1 MDSLKRISLKASC
14 YTIYHVTI
22 ATLIFSTVIYFITG
36 KWEYEY
42 FEKIGLGLV
51 GYVLWE
57 IIGYSIFEMIWPK
70 VEKLFKTIK
79 SKLRKK
85 AK

>member
-1 MDSLKRISLKASC
+1 MESRKRTSLKAIC

-42 FEKIGLGLV
+42 VEPISMGFVAYLA
-51 GYVLWE
+51 WE
-57 IIGYSIFEMIWPK
+57 IFGYYIFERIWPK
-70 VEKLFKTIK
+70 AF
-79 SKLRKK
+79 RKVK
-85 AK
+85 

>member
-42 FEKIGLGLV
+42 FEKIGLGLIW
-51 GYVLWE
+51 YILWE
-57 IIGYSIFEMIWPK
+57 IVGYSIFEMFWPK

-85 AK
+85 SK

>member
-42 FEKIGLGLV
+42 FEKIGLGLL
-51 GYVLWE
+51 GYILLE

>member
-1 MDSLKRISLKASC
+1 MDSIKRTSLKAIC

-42 FEKIGLGLV
+42 V
-51 GYVLWE
+51 AWE
-57 IIGYSIFEMIWPK
+57 IFGYYIFERLWPK
-70 VEKLFKTIK
+70 TFRRIK
-79 SKLRKK
+79 
-85 AK
+85 